1 MKIKETERL
10 TGIPAANIRY
20 YEKEGLLKPGRNKEN
35 NYREY
40 SEEDVLRLK
49 QIKVLRLLGI
59 TLDEI
64 KELYMQEET
73 LETVIEHRLMQI
85 EEEETRLKE
94 VRRTCENILQSRMD
108 LESLDQSILDGDG
121 TFWKERLQ
129 KVLAEDMSKTLLD
142 QRQFHFHIGGML
154 IWGYLLHL
162 GVTLLTRNVFD
173 VSRKKLWIKIFAR
186 DFAGSNEMIDAGPG
200 GAEMF
205 FLFTVAFCLMIGCGI
220 AVWWSAKMAIQTVVF
235 HLSALLGAPI
245 LMMVTSFFAGEEMQQ
260 SICSFLPVF
269 WGLIIGYV
277 LVLLVIQR
285 VWRDF
290 FRKTR
295 YPVAAAIIGSVLI
308 TLIGWFM
315 TGQLIMPAV
324 LAVIYTTYIS
334 IFWSVADIDAKG
346 DYTRYS
352 AVLAAER
359 IMNPVALTLS
369 YWGKSKTPLWVNWD
383 R

>member
-1 MKIKETERL
+1 M
-10 TGIPAANIRY
+10 
-20 YEKEGLLKPGRNKEN
+20 EGG
-35 NYREY
+35 
-40 SEEDVLRLK
+40 SE
-49 QIKVLRLLGI
+49 Q
-59 TLDEI
+59 
-64 KELYMQEET
+64 EL
-73 LETVIEHRLMQI
+73 
-85 EEEETRLKE
+85 
-94 VRRTCENILQSRMD
+94 
-108 LESLDQSILDGDG
+108 
-121 TFWKERLQ
+121 
-129 KVLAEDMSKTLLD
+129 
-142 QRQFHFHIGGML
+142 
-154 IWGYLLHL
+154 
-162 GVTLLTRNVFD
+162 
-173 VSRKKLWIKIFAR
+173 
-186 DFAGSNEMIDAGPG
+186 
-200 GAEMF
+200 
-205 FLFTVAFCLMIGCGI
+205 FLFFIISVCLMIGCSI
-220 AVWWSAKMAIQTVVF
+220 AVWWSAKMAVQIVVF
-235 HLSALLGAPI
+235 HLSALPGAPI

-295 YPVAAAIIGSVLI
+295 YPAAAAIIGSVLI
-308 TLIGWFM
+308 ALIGWFM

-324 LAVIYTTYIS
+324 LDIIYTMYIS

>member
-186 DFAGSNEMIDAGPG
+186 DFAGSNEMIDAN
-200 GAEMF
+200 
-205 FLFTVAFCLMIGCGI
+205 
-220 AVWWSAKMAIQTVVF
+220 
-235 HLSALLGAPI
+235 LSP
-245 LMMVTSFFAGEEMQQ
+245 
-260 SICSFLPVF
+260 
-269 WGLIIGYV
+269 
-277 LVLLVIQR
+277 
-285 VWRDF
+285 
-290 FRKTR
+290 
-295 YPVAAAIIGSVLI
+295 
-308 TLIGWFM
+308 
-315 TGQLIMPAV
+315 
-324 LAVIYTTYIS
+324 
-334 IFWSVADIDAKG
+334 
-346 DYTRYS
+346 
-352 AVLAAER
+352 
-359 IMNPVALTLS
+359 
-369 YWGKSKTPLWVNWD
+369 
-383 R
+383 

>member
-1 MKIKETERL
+1 M
-10 TGIPAANIRY
+10 
-20 YEKEGLLKPGRNKEN
+20 
-35 NYREY
+35 
-40 SEEDVLRLK
+40 RLK

-186 DFAGSNEMIDAGPG
+186 DFAGE
-200 GAEMF
+200 
-205 FLFTVAFCLMIGCGI
+205 
-220 AVWWSAKMAIQTVVF
+220 
-235 HLSALLGAPI
+235 
-245 LMMVTSFFAGEEMQQ
+245 
-260 SICSFLPVF
+260 
-269 WGLIIGYV
+269 
-277 LVLLVIQR
+277 
-285 VWRDF
+285 
-290 FRKTR
+290 
-295 YPVAAAIIGSVLI
+295 
-308 TLIGWFM
+308 
-315 TGQLIMPAV
+315 
-324 LAVIYTTYIS
+324 
-334 IFWSVADIDAKG
+334 
-346 DYTRYS
+346 
-352 AVLAAER
+352 
-359 IMNPVALTLS
+359 
-369 YWGKSKTPLWVNWD
+369 
-383 R
+383 

>member
-85 EEEETRLKE
+85 EEEDTRLKE

-108 LESLDQSILDGDG
+108 LESLDQSILDGDE
-121 TFWKERLQ
+121 TYWKERLQ

-142 QRQFHFHIGGML
+142 QSQFHLHIGGML
-154 IWGYLLHL
+154 IWGYLLYL
-162 GVTLLTRNVFD
+162 GMTLLTREFFGASTRELGVKILSRD
-173 VSRKKLWIKIFAR
+173 VTGLGEME
-186 DFAGSNEMIDAGPG
+186 GSSEQGV
-200 GAEMF
+200 
-205 FLFTVAFCLMIGCGI
+205 FLFFIISVCLMIGCSI
-220 AVWWSAKMAIQTVVF
+220 AVWWSAKMAVQIVVF
-235 HLSALLGAPI
+235 HLSALPGAPI
-245 LMMVTSFFAGEEMQQ
+245 LMMVTSFFTGEEMQQ

-295 YPVAAAIIGSVLI
+295 YPAAAAIIGSVLI
-308 TLIGWFM
+308 AVIGWFM

-324 LAVIYTTYIS
+324 LAIIYTMYIS

>member
-108 LESLDQSILDGDG
+108 LESLDQSILDGDE
-121 TFWKERLQ
+121 TYWKERLQ

-142 QRQFHFHIGGML
+142 QRSVPSA
-154 IWGYLLHL
+154 YR
-162 GVTLLTRNVFD
+162 RNVDLGLSF
-173 VSRKKLWIKIFAR
+173 VSGNDTFNK
-186 DFAGSNEMIDAGPG
+186 G
-200 GAEMF
+200 F
-205 FLFTVAFCLMIGCGI
+205 FLGI
-220 AVWWSAKMAIQTVVF
+220 DK
-235 HLSALLGAPI
+235 
-245 LMMVTSFFAGEEMQQ
+245 
-260 SICSFLPVF
+260 
-269 WGLIIGYV
+269 
-277 LVLLVIQR
+277 R
-285 VWRDF
+285 
-290 FRKTR
+290 
-295 YPVAAAIIGSVLI
+295 IGSEDFV
-308 TLIGWFM
+308 
-315 TGQLIMPAV
+315 QRCYRA
-324 LAVIYTTYIS
+324 
-334 IFWSVADIDAKG
+334 
-346 DYTRYS
+346 
-352 AVLAAER
+352 
-359 IMNPVALTLS
+359 
-369 YWGKSKTPLWVNWD
+369 
-383 R
+383 

>member
-186 DFAGSNEMIDAGPG
+186 DFAGSNEMIDAGPD

-205 FLFTVAFCLMIGCGI
+205 FLFTVAFCLMIGCSI
-220 AVWWSAKMAIQTVVF
+220 AVWWSAKMAVQIVVF
-235 HLSALLGAPI
+235 HLSALPGAPI

-285 VWRDF
+285 VWQDF

-295 YPVAAAIIGSVLI
+295 YPAAAAIIGSVLI
-308 TLIGWFM
+308 ALIGWFM

-324 LAVIYTTYIS
+324 LAIIYTMYIS

>member
-1 MKIKETERL
+1 M
-10 TGIPAANIRY
+10 
-20 YEKEGLLKPGRNKEN
+20 
-35 NYREY
+35 
-40 SEEDVLRLK
+40 V
-49 QIKVLRLLGI
+49 
-59 TLDEI
+59 
-64 KELYMQEET
+64 
-73 LETVIEHRLMQI
+73 
-85 EEEETRLKE
+85 
-94 VRRTCENILQSRMD
+94 
-108 LESLDQSILDGDG
+108 
-121 TFWKERLQ
+121 F
-129 KVLAEDMSKTLLD
+129 
-142 QRQFHFHIGGML
+142 F
-154 IWGYLLHL
+154 WGYKILFGFYFFFIFFTGL
-162 GVTLLTRNVFD
+162 GEMEG
-173 VSRKKLWIKIFAR
+173 
-186 DFAGSNEMIDAGPG
+186 GSEQGV
-200 GAEMF
+200 
-205 FLFTVAFCLMIGCGI
+205 FLFFIISVCLMIGCSI
-220 AVWWSAKMAIQTVVF
+220 AVWWSAKMAVQIVVF
-235 HLSALLGAPI
+235 HLSALPGAPI
-245 LMMVTSFFAGEEMQQ
+245 LMMVTSFFTGEEMQQ

-295 YPVAAAIIGSVLI
+295 YPAAAAIIGSVLI
-308 TLIGWFM
+308 ALIGWFM

-324 LAVIYTTYIS
+324 LAIIYTMYIS